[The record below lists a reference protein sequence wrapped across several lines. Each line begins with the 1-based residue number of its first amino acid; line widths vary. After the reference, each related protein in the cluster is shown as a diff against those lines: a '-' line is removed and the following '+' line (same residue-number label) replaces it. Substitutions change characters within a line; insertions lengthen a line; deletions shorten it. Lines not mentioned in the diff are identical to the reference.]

1 MPISEAR
8 IRLPE
13 LVNLADSLFRKTYIT
28 VKGKIKA
35 ILINPEELSLMEETL
50 EVLSDPKTMKAINQG
65 KKEVKAGKV
74 VDWQDLKK
82 ELRI

>member
-35 ILINPEELSLMEETL
+35 ILINPEEFSLMEETL
-50 EVLSDPKTMKAINQG
+50 EVLSDPKAMKAINQG
-65 KKEVKAGKV
+65 KKEVKAGKE